1 MYISPSRLPS
11 RSIPPAWCGKNA
23 IRGDRLIVLEASA
36 AIDWRLR
43 KSAEPSPVHLRAAL
57 HAASKSDLLPGPI
70 VTGTT
75 SPM

>member
-1 MYISPSRLPS
+1 MCISPSRLPS

-36 AIDWRLR
+36 AIDCCFPAAV
-43 KSAEPSPVHLRAAL
+43 SNHLRAAL

-70 VTGTT
+70 VTDTT